1 MWTSIRKKRQVNKG
15 SPSLIELKEPIHRLS
30 YRVIYGDTDTG
41 GVVYYGNYLR
51 IFEMGRTEFLRSMLK
66 VSYRDLEHEGLTLP
80 VSEAYC
86 RYKAP
91 AHYDELLEISTSLE
105 NLSEFSI
112 RFHYLIHRFDDQRL
126 LIRGY
131 TVHAATDKSGRLT
144 RLPKD
149 FQTALAGICSNRSR
163 VKGTGKR

>member
-1 MWTSIRKKRQVNKG
+1 MNKKSSG
-15 SPSLIELKEPIHRLS
+15 PIELREPIHRLS

-66 VSYRDLEHEGLTLP
+66 TSYRDLEHEGLILP

-91 AHYDELLEISTSLE
+91 AHYDDLLELSTSLE
-105 NLSEFSI
+105 SFSKFSI
-112 RFHYLIHRFDDQRL
+112 RFHFLIHRFDDRRL
-126 LIRGY
+126 LAKGY
-131 TVHAATDKSGRLT
+131 TVHAATDRSGRLI

-149 FQTALAGICSNRSR
+149 FQATLAGICN
-163 VKGTGKR
+163 T

>member
-1 MWTSIRKKRQVNKG
+1 LNKEAP
-15 SPSLIELKEPIHRLS
+15 SPIELREPIHRLF

-66 VSYRDLEHEGLTLP
+66 ISYCDLERKGLILP

-91 AHYDELLEISTSLE
+91 AYYDDLLEISTSLE
-105 NLSEFSI
+105 NFSKFSI
-112 RFHYLIHRFDDQRL
+112 RFHYLIHRLDDQRL
-126 LIRGY
+126 LVKGC
-131 TVHAATDKSGRLT
+131 TVHAATDRSGRLT
-144 RLPKD
+144 RLPED
-149 FQTALAGICSNRSR
+149 FHTALASICDRWR
-163 VKGTGKR
+163 AVR

>member
-1 MWTSIRKKRQVNKG
+1 VNKKSSG
-15 SPSLIELKEPIHRLS
+15 PIELKEPIHRLS

-51 IFEMGRTEFLRSMLK
+51 IFEMGRTEFLRSILK
-66 VSYRDLEHEGLTLP
+66 TSYRDLEHEGLILP

-91 AHYDELLEISTSLE
+91 AHYDDLLELSTSLE
-105 NLSEFSI
+105 NFSKFSI
-112 RFHYLIHRFDDQRL
+112 RFHFLIHRFDNQRL
-126 LIRGY
+126 LVRGY
-131 TVHAATDKSGRLT
+131 TVHAATNRSGRLI

-149 FQTALAGICSNRSR
+149 FQTALAGICDR
-163 VKGTGKR
+163 

>member
-1 MWTSIRKKRQVNKG
+1 MNKE
-15 SPSLIELKEPIHRLS
+15 SPSLIELREPIHRLS

-66 VSYRDLEHEGLTLP
+66 ISYRDLENKGLILP
-80 VSEAYC
+80 VIEAYC

-91 AHYDELLEISTSLE
+91 ARYDELLEISTSLE
-105 NLSEFSI
+105 DLSEFSV

-144 RLPKD
+144 RLPED
-149 FQTALAGICSNRSR
+149 FQAALAGICNNRSEVHGFR
-163 VKGTGKR
+163 GS

>member
-1 MWTSIRKKRQVNKG
+1 
-15 SPSLIELKEPIHRLS
+15 
-30 YRVIYGDTDTG
+30 VIYGDTDTG

-66 VSYRDLEHEGLTLP
+66 ISYRDLEHKGLILP

-91 AHYDELLEISTSLE
+91 AHYDDLLELSTSLE
-105 NLSEFSI
+105 NFSKFSI
-112 RFHYLIHRFDDQRL
+112 RFHFLIHRFDDRRL
-126 LIRGY
+126 LAKGY
-131 TVHAATDKSGRLT
+131 TVHAATDRSGRLT

-149 FQTALAGICSNRSR
+149 FHTALAGIRN
-163 VKGTGKR
+163 T

>member
-1 MWTSIRKKRQVNKG
+1 MSG
-15 SPSLIELKEPIHRLS
+15 PIELEEPIHRLS

-66 VSYRDLEHEGLTLP
+66 ISYCDLEHKGIMLP
-80 VSEAYC
+80 VSEVYC

-91 AHYDELLEISTSLE
+91 AHYDDLLEISTSLAD
-105 NLSEFSI
+105 FSKFLI
-112 RFHYLIHRFDDQRL
+112 RFHFLIHRLCDHRL

-131 TVHAATDKSGRLT
+131 TVHTATDRSGCLT
-144 RLPKD
+144 SLPED
-149 FQTALAGICSNRSR
+149 LQTALADIC
-163 VKGTGKR
+163 KGKAR

>member
-1 MWTSIRKKRQVNKG
+1 MDKE
-15 SPSLIELKEPIHRLS
+15 SPGPIELREPIHRLP

-66 VSYRDLEHEGLTLP
+66 ISYRDLEHEGLILP

-91 AHYDELLEISTSLE
+91 AHYDDLLEISTSLE
-105 NLSEFSI
+105 NSSKFSI
-112 RFHYLIHRFDDQRL
+112 RFHFLIHRFDDHRL
-126 LIRGY
+126 LVRGY
-131 TVHAATDKSGRLT
+131 TVHAATDRSGRLT

-149 FQTALAGICSNRSR
+149 FQTALAGICSKDHG
-163 VKGTGKR
+163 VMGLPKT

>member
-1 MWTSIRKKRQVNKG
+1 VNKEAH
-15 SPSLIELKEPIHRLS
+15 SPTDLKEPIHRLS
-30 YRVIYGDTDTG
+30 YRVIYGDSDQS

-66 VSYRDLEHEGLTLP
+66 ISYRDLERKGLILP

-91 AHYDELLEISTSLE
+91 AHYDDLLEISTSLD
-105 NLSEFSI
+105 NLSKFSI

-126 LIRGY
+126 LARGY
-131 TVHAATDKSGRLT
+131 TVHAATDRSGRLT
-144 RLPKD
+144 SFPKD
-149 FQTALAGICSNRSR
+149 FQTAIADICDR
-163 VKGTGKR
+163 